1 MINITKQFEYVLYK
15 WYDWLVH
22 VDDNL
27 ISWCQKIARHTP
39 PFDKTVSDA
48 KKIRKHSKFY
58 KEKDYIIK
66 DIEKR

>member
-27 ISWCQKIARHTP
+27 ISLCQKIARHTP
-39 PFDKTVSDA
+39 HVS
-48 KKIRKHSKFY
+48 
-58 KEKDYIIK
+58 IK
-66 DIEKR
+66 P